1 MAGRDS
7 AWATVGSMN
16 FDNPLLRPQRRT
28 EPSLHDRTV
37 VAELEKHFLAD
48 LDDARELDLAG
59 WRARGAAARAMEL
72 GSALVRR
79 EL

>member
-1 MAGRDS
+1 
-7 AWATVGSMN
+7 MN
-16 FDNPLLRPQRRT
+16 FDNRSFALNDELNLSLRDQ
-28 EPSLHDRTV
+28 TV
-37 VAELEKHFLAD
+37 VGELEKHFLAD

-59 WRARGAAARAMEL
+59 WRARGAAARAREL

>member
-1 MAGRDS
+1 M
-7 AWATVGSMN
+7 
-16 FDNPLLRPQRRT
+16 
-28 EPSLHDRTV
+28 
-37 VAELEKHFLAD
+37 AELEKHFLAD

-59 WRARGAAARAMEL
+59 WRARGAAARAREL

>member
-1 MAGRDS
+1 M
-7 AWATVGSMN
+7 
-16 FDNPLLRPQRRT
+16 
-28 EPSLHDRTV
+28 HDRTV

-59 WRARGAAARAMEL
+59 WRARGAAARAREL